1 MERALTRRRIR
12 KRPPSPDESQ
22 VIAKPGEHH
31 LAVLQQHLGNRAV
44 QQLLA
49 QQHQLDS
56 SAPVQRQSE
65 EEQKE
70 EEAQQPPS
78 IGEIKIEKAEVEY
91 YDIQGETID
100 EVIRQIQDDRNWYQ
114 YKYEYQPKIKDGLVT
129 QVDIRVLT
137 KIRVPRWIDLD
148 WQKATN
154 SERERWL
161 QVLESFPVHD
171 DKFEDETELPQ
182 QWLLGP
188 AWKDAPDVLKNSWR
202 GLLQSMQIREES
214 LIETIRRRAMTLQKR
229 LVNQPEAQVKE
240 VLDKFIKEVEQ
251 EQEQYNRQREL
262 GRRKKVSLNV
272 GALVQ

>member
-1 MERALTRRRIR
+1 MERALTRRRIK
-12 KRPPSPDESQ
+12 KRPRLPDESQ
-22 VIAKPGEHH
+22 VMAKPADHH
-31 LAVLQQHLGNRAV
+31 LAVLQQQLGNRAV

-49 QQHQLDS
+49 QQHQAQS
-56 SAPVQRQSE
+56 AAPVQRQSE

-100 EVIRQIQDDRNWYQ
+100 EVVRQIQDDRNWYQ

-161 QVLESFPVHD
+161 QILESFPIHD

-188 AWKDAPDVLKNSWR
+188 AWKDAPDALKNSWR
-202 GLLQSMQIREES
+202 GLLQSMQIREEN
-214 LIETIRRRAMTLQKR
+214 LVETIRRRAITLQKR
-229 LVNQPEAQVKE
+229 LVNQPETQVKE
-240 VLDKFIKEVEQ
+240 VLDKFIKEVQ
-251 EQEQYNRQREL
+251 LEQEQYNRQREP
-262 GRRKKVSLNV
+262 GRRQKVSLNV
-272 GALVQ
+272 SALVQ

>member
-161 QVLESFPVHD
+161 QVLESFPVHE